1 MAKSPSPKKTTP
13 APKGTTKKKA
23 PAKKPTKKPSKK
35 STKKTAKKT
44 AGSKGKQN
52 KTQRTQLDVQSY
64 LDSVVPERRDDI
76 KQLHEIMSSITKDQ
90 GAMWGTDI
98 VGYGSYHYR
107 YASGREGD
115 WFLVGFSSRKQTISL
130 YLMSGFTNRDELLEK
145 LGKYKAAKSC
155 LYIKSLDDVHIP
167 TLKKLIRACIKALK
181 EQHR

>member
-1 MAKSPSPKKTTP
+1 MAKSKP
-13 APKGTTKKKA
+13 APKT
-23 PAKKPTKKPSKK
+23 KPTNKVN
-35 STKKTAKKT
+35 A
-44 AGSKGKQN
+44 N
-52 KTQRTQLDVQSY
+52 KTQRTELDVQSY

-76 KQLHEIMSSITKDQ
+76 KQLHEIMSTITKDQ

-130 YLMSGFTNRDELLEK
+130 YFMSGFTNRDEILEK

-167 TLKKLIRACIKALK
+167 TLKKLIRACIKALE
-181 EQHR
+181 EQHA

>member
-1 MAKSPSPKKTTP
+1 MAKAPSPKKKTP

-23 PAKKPTKKPSKK
+23 VAKKSA
-35 STKKTAKKT
+35 KKTAKKT
-44 AGSKGKQN
+44 TKKTTTKSNAN
-52 KTQRTQLDVQSY
+52 KTQRTELEVQCY

-98 VGYGSYHYR
+98 VGYGAYHYR

-130 YLMSGFTNRDELLEK
+130 YLMSGFTNREELLEK

-181 EQHR
+181 EQHA

>member
-1 MAKSPSPKKTTP
+1 MAKAPSTKKKTP
-13 APKGTTKKKA
+13 APKGA
-23 PAKKPTKKPSKK
+23 
-35 STKKTAKKT
+35 TKKTA
-44 AGSKGKQN
+44 ASKGTQN
-52 KTQRTQLDVQSY
+52 KTQRTELDVQSY

-98 VGYGSYHYR
+98 VGYGAYHYR

-130 YLMSGFTNRDELLEK
+130 YLMSGFTNREELLEK

-155 LYIKSLDDVHIP
+155 LYIKSLDDVHLP

-181 EQHR
+181 EQHA

>member
-1 MAKSPSPKKTTP
+1 MAKAPSPQKKKL
-13 APKGTTKKKA
+13 APSATTKKKA
-23 PAKKPTKKPSKK
+23 PAKKA
-35 STKKTAKKT
+35 TKKTA
-44 AGSKGKQN
+44 ANGNRN
-52 KTQRTQLDVQSY
+52 KTQRTELDVQSY
-64 LDSVVPERRDDI
+64 LDSVVPQRRNDI
-76 KQLHEIMSSITKDQ
+76 KKLHEIMSTITKDQ

-130 YLMSGFTNRDELLEK
+130 YLMSGFTNRDEILEK

-155 LYIKSLDDVHIP
+155 LYIKTLDDVHIP

-181 EQHR
+181 EQHA